1 MTMPYPLSLIVS
13 AFITIIMANALAN
26 PTVLFYSAYAQEDDK
41 GQQDSEK
48 TSLPTLRD
56 DTLKVELVA
65 DGLHHPTSMDFIDRD
80 GNMIILQKSEGKAL
94 LVSTNGNSSENN
106 NSSPKVVV
114 AVKVNSTSERG
125 LLGLALVPREV
136 GKNNTTYVFL
146 YFTESSD
153 NNSTIRNRV
162 YRYEWDSQEKILT
175 RPALILDLP
184 AKPGPNH
191 DGGKLIFAKDEEEG
205 NASVVQDQYHL
216 YSVIGDLNRNGI
228 LQNFKNAS
236 DDSLDGTSVVFRLT
250 LDGSAP
256 DDNPFSKNT
265 DFSTSSASGDNGT
278 LLGKYFAYGIRNS
291 FGLAVDPVTKTLWM
305 TENGPN
311 KYDEINVVKP
321 GFNSGWQR
329 VLGPIEKNDGKT
341 TDDLVQIQG
350 SQYADPVFSWLA
362 PVGVTD
368 IEFLNSTKLGA
379 KYANN
384 IFVGDIENGN
394 LYFFTVNK
402 DRTGIAFDDN
412 GAGTG
417 DDNQSR
423 GLVDKIADNSDE
435 VSAIT
440 FGTGFKGGI
449 TDIETGPD
457 GYLYVLSYDGKLYRI
472 VPNSQ

>member
-1 MTMPYPLSLIVS
+1 MTMPHSLSLIIS
-13 AFITIIMANALAN
+13 AFITIIMVSALAS
-26 PTVLFYSAYAQEDDK
+26 PAFLLFSGYAQEDDN
-41 GQQDSEK
+41 GQQDSKK
-48 TSLPTLRD
+48 TSLPVLKD
-56 DTLKVELVA
+56 DRLKVELIA
-65 DGLHHPTSMDFIDRD
+65 DGLHHPTSMDFIDKD
-80 GNMIILQKSEGKAL
+80 GNMIILEKSEGKAL
-94 LVSTNGNSSENN
+94 LVSTNGNSSENTK
-106 NSSPKVVV
+106 SLPVVA
-114 AVKVNSTSERG
+114 AVKVDSTSERG
-125 LLGLALVPREV
+125 LLGVTSAPREF

-146 YFTESSD
+146 YFTELSD
-153 NNSTIRNRV
+153 NNSTVRNRV
-162 YRYEWDSQEKILT
+162 YRYEWDSQEKTLT
-175 RPALILDLP
+175 RPVLILDLP

-191 DGGKLIFAKDEEEG
+191 DGGKLIFAKDENEG

-216 YSVIGDLNRNGI
+216 YTVIGDQNRDGI

-236 DDSLDGTSVVFRLT
+236 NGSPDDTSVVFRLT

-256 DDNPFSKNT
+256 EDNPFFKNT

-278 LLGKYFAYGIRNS
+278 PVSKYFAYGIRNS
-291 FGLAVDPVTKTLWM
+291 FGLAVDPLTKTLWM

-329 VLGPIEKNDGKT
+329 VIGPMEKNDGKT
-341 TDDLVQIQG
+341 TADLVQIQG
-350 SQYADPVFSWLA
+350 SHYADPVFSWLE
-362 PVGVTD
+362 PVGLTD

-384 IFVGDIENGN
+384 IFVGDITNGN

-402 DRTGIAFDDN
+402 DRTGITFEDSTE
-412 GAGTG
+412 GTG
-417 DDNQSR
+417 GDNQSS
-423 GLVDKIADNSDE
+423 GLTDRIADNPDE

-472 VPNSQ
+472 VPTSQ